1 LAKKRQQDGEYPPTA
16 CFFNLRTVYFSN
28 RFGTDVRKEF
38 FLGIFIVIVLASA
51 TTWIYLSILDIQK
64 PFPPI
69 RENSI
74 TASGLTKKNTIYMGV
89 VSRYPPPVIYQGYQP
104 LMDYLTENSNYKFEI
119 KLSLS
124 YDETVE
130 QLVNHE
136 VEAAFLGSYVYVGAH
151 DKFGVKCILKPLS
164 ENSEPF
170 FHSVIITKRESSIQS
185 IKDIRGK
192 RVALPSQQS
201 FTTNWF
207 LFYELKQHNIKQN
220 ELHSIHNFSHHQTVI
235 SQVLKGNF
243 DVGVV
248 REQVAKDYS
257 KFGIRIIAKSYPIA
271 GSPIVVSKNF
281 NPKVVD
287 AIKTAL
293 LKINVNDIN
302 DRKKVESWDK
312 EFAYG
317 FVVASDSDY
326 QHIRKL
332 IPNKRGK

>member
-1 LAKKRQQDGEYPPTA
+1 MANIRPKFA
-16 CFFNLRTVYFSN
+16 FSTSEHYIFQN
-28 RFGTDVRKEF
+28 RYGINVRKKLV
-38 FLGIFIVIVLASA
+38 LGIFIVIVLASA

-64 PFPPI
+64 PFPLI
-69 RENSI
+69 QENSI
-74 TASGLTKKNTIYMGV
+74 TTSGLSKKNTIYIGV

-119 KLSLS
+119 KLSSS
-124 YDETVE
+124 YEETVE

-170 FHSVIITKRESSIQS
+170 FHSVIITKKESAIQS
-185 IKDIRGK
+185 INDIRGK
-192 RVALPSQQS
+192 RVALPSNQS

-207 LFYELKQHNIKQN
+207 LFYELKKQNIKQN
-220 ELHSIHNFSHHQTVI
+220 ELYSIHNFSHHQTVI
-235 SQVLKGNF
+235 SQVLKGYF

-248 REQVAKDYS
+248 REQIAKDYS

-271 GSPIVVSKNF
+271 GSPIVVPKKF
-281 NPKVVD
+281 NPKVID

-293 LKINVNDIN
+293 LKINVNDPN

-317 FVVASDSDY
+317 FVEASDSDY

-332 IPNKRGK
+332 IPIKRGK